1 MTRLLVDT
9 SAYSAFMRG
18 HPEVKEL
25 LQRAEALYLTPI
37 VLGELR
43 AGFERGRKRR
53 ENERILEQFLAS
65 PRARL
70 ASVDEETAKRY
81 ATIYNTLRKA
91 GTPIPINDVWIASSA
106 MQHGLT
112 IVTADTHFQRVVQV
126 LVHHVSTA

>member
-18 HPEVKEL
+18 HPDVKDL
-25 LQRAEALYLTPI
+25 IQGADTIYLTPI

-43 AGFERGRKRR
+43 AGFERGRKRL
-53 ENERILEQFLAS
+53 ENERTLEQFLAS
-65 PRARL
+65 PRARVVGL
-70 ASVDEETAKRY
+70 DEGTAERY
-81 ATIYNTLRKA
+81 ATIYNVLRKA

-112 IVTADTHFQRVVQV
+112 IVTTDGHFNKVVQV
-126 LVHHVSTA
+126 LVHHVSPA